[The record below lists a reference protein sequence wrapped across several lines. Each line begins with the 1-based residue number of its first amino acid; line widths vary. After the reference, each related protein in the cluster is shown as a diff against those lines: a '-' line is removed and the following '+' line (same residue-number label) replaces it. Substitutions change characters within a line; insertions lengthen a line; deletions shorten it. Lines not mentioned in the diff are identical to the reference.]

1 MGDLIFC
8 CFVSVVSLYKIMVF
22 SLHELSYFFRGACVL
37 FVAAAAASSCKQ
49 QAAAAWNDNGDVT
62 ERFQG

>member
-22 SLHELSYFFRGACVL
+22 SLHELFFRGACVL
-37 FVAAAAASSCKQ
+37 FVVAAAAASSCKQ